1 MFQPSSPQPAP
12 PPLPD
17 PATPEAEV
25 AGHRGLRLLE
35 QVRHAQRRALWA
47 QGLLLAVPLFVVTL
61 IIAGLVAIE
70 RPRLGQAVVALA
82 PLLSG
87 LVLAFFAWLARR
99 KVGDAERTARLL
111 AASLPGLNLD
121 LLAAVELSSALGK
134 ADDFSPDLA
143 RAFLRT
149 VDARAARHPPHTLVD
164 RRPTRRAAA
173 AFGLA
178 LLACASVLAFKGAQV
193 RGGLLLAFTSK
204 VEAGPT
210 RREPITGDFEL
221 SYRYPAHTG
230 LDARTVASSN
240 GEVSAPAGTEV
251 RVTTRADRDV
261 DDAALIING
270 VRTPM
275 VVKGRELSAQFM
287 LEASGQYHV
296 AFLDG
301 ARVVAEGPDL
311 ALTAVVDQSP
321 QVRVLSP
328 LDGLELDPATQTV
341 QLKFEASDDYGL
353 AALELVSRAAGGEE
367 KRTSLKPDDG
377 RTTRGQYAWDVGAL
391 KLKPGQTVAYFV
403 QATDND
409 AVKGPKTGVSSTLH
423 LKLYSAAEHRREALK
438 KAEALW
444 ERLIAHLAD
453 RMEASDR
460 VSPSTPDSAVAGKP
474 IDTRATLL
482 VEDLNLLVG
491 ELDRARD
498 PVDDVRGALRNVSDE
513 LQRDTAAVTMPRRVL
528 LRLSGRDG
536 VPAFDG
542 PGLKVV
548 DLGRRLAASLA
559 VDLQHSEKNV
569 LYLEALLD
577 RQKLAALKELAR
589 ELKEDRSELA
599 RLLEDF
605 AKTKDPQ
612 TQAALLEQMSE
623 LKERMLELRERMS
636 ELARGIRDDFMN
648 ADALQQMMED
658 ENLPGSLEEI
668 EKLIQE
674 GNAEEALKKM
684 QELSMQMDQ
693 FLDSLDEAADQADE
707 RADPELARDFTAFQD
722 DLEQTVA
729 QQDAL
734 AERTRQLR
742 DKHRGQQKERIA
754 RQGEALKKEL
764 SQRLDELQKSY
775 RQLDADRYG
784 PRFQELKTQAE
795 RAVENVQ
802 QSLKANDFDLAS
814 DSADRL
820 EEHAGQLAESAE
832 DQRRNDELFKNP
844 PEVRRE
850 SKQLHD
856 QLQRDGKKAEEV
868 ARKLRDLFPQ
878 PGQQLSD
885 ADRASLQEQARQ
897 QKQLEQRAQRLQQQ
911 MQDINERAPVFD
923 RDAQQ
928 QMQQAGERMG
938 EAGERLQG
946 RDASRGFGEQQGAL
960 QSLKSIQQSL
970 QQGGQGGKGG
980 LPLPV
985 KGSRGGGRGTQS
997 EKVELPDDDPNQAP
1011 REFRKNVMDA
1021 MKQGAP
1027 DRYREQNKK
1036 YYEELVK

>member
-1 MFQPSSPQPAP
+1 VFQPSSPQPAP

-577 RQKLAALKELAR
+577 RQKLAALIRELAR
-589 ELKEDRSELA
+589 ELKEDRSRA
-599 RLLEDF
+599 GPPASKSSPRR
-605 AKTKDPQ
+605 KTPKV
-612 TQAALLEQMSE
+612 QAALLEQM
-623 LKERMLELRERMS
+623 ERAEGAHARAASSACR

-648 ADALQQMMED
+648 AGRPASSMHGGARTCLARWRRLRSLDAARATLRRR
-658 ENLPGSLEEI
+658 SRRCRSCRC
-668 EKLIQE
+668 KL
-674 GNAEEALKKM
+674 
-684 QELSMQMDQ
+684 DQ
-693 FLDSLDEAADQADE
+693 FLESLDEAAPISRRRDAPTPSS
-707 RADPELARDFTAFQD
+707 RATSTAFH
-722 DLEQTVA
+722 QTTWSRPWRSSRRARRA
-729 QQDAL
+729 QTPA
-734 AERTRQLR
+734 ARSRTRA
-742 DKHRGQQKERIA
+742 RGQQKERIA
-754 RQGEALKKEL
+754 QTG
-764 SQRLDELQKSY
+764 
-775 RQLDADRYG
+775 
-784 PRFQELKTQAE
+784 
-795 RAVENVQ
+795 
-802 QSLKANDFDLAS
+802 
-814 DSADRL
+814 
-820 EEHAGQLAESAE
+820 
-832 DQRRNDELFKNP
+832 
-844 PEVRRE
+844 
-850 SKQLHD
+850 
-856 QLQRDGKKAEEV
+856 
-868 ARKLRDLFPQ
+868 
-878 PGQQLSD
+878 
-885 ADRASLQEQARQ
+885 
-897 QKQLEQRAQRLQQQ
+897 
-911 MQDINERAPVFD
+911 
-923 RDAQQ
+923 
-928 QMQQAGERMG
+928 
-938 EAGERLQG
+938 
-946 RDASRGFGEQQGAL
+946 
-960 QSLKSIQQSL
+960 
-970 QQGGQGGKGG
+970 
-980 LPLPV
+980 
-985 KGSRGGGRGTQS
+985 
-997 EKVELPDDDPNQAP
+997 
-1011 REFRKNVMDA
+1011 
-1021 MKQGAP
+1021 
-1027 DRYREQNKK
+1027 
-1036 YYEELVK
+1036 